1 MWTYLAI
8 PFQCGF
14 RSSLFFYCFYFLLSV
29 FCKQIINTTD
39 RHGIKSIL
47 TIVCSRQ
54 SLLEGQLKL
63 FFGAPL
69 REFWTEASIS
79 LEGQHLWQEV
89 LLHQQ
94 QEGCSPWCTICD
106 KCSNISVV
114 YWWAV
119 FSVGLH
125 SYAEN
130 SHHGSAESVEVS
142 DSWKVES
149 SMPSEWLITSKI
161 FFLIYWMGEYW
172 LQYLLVESWVCG
184 PNYLILIKASMC

>member
-1 MWTYLAI
+1 M
-8 PFQCGF
+8 
-14 RSSLFFYCFYFLLSV
+14 LSV

-69 REFWTEASIS
+69 QEFWTEASIS

-89 LLHQQ
+89 LLHHQQ
-94 QEGCSPWCTICD
+94 QGCSPWCTICD

-119 FSVGLH
+119 FSVGLL

-130 SHHGSAESVEVS
+130 SHHGSVESVEVS

-161 FFLIYWMGEYW
+161 IFFNILNGGILAAVSSGWQLSLW
-172 LQYLLVESWVCG
+172 TS
-184 PNYLILIKASMC
+184 NYLILIKASMC